1 MLPLPEAAP
10 KPEPGKPVLRSQE
23 QADDLLSLQKGAR
36 NFLFLGAV
44 EFIIVAIPLVQ
55 AGLSLQMISL
65 RPRLTANIL
74 TLLGCGWLAV
84 EIILCGRGVYEQVG
98 ALTPGDGKDLLE
110 EKLADLMKLLK
121 TAREKVIMTVFM
133 VPLALIAD
141 LIRSNAGTS
150 LPWFGLAVVYYL
162 LFELLWWRY
171 KKQVEQVAAEI

>member
-1 MLPLPEAAP
+1 M
-10 KPEPGKPVLRSQE
+10 
-23 QADDLLSLQKGAR
+23 
-36 NFLFLGAV
+36 
-44 EFIIVAIPLVQ
+44 
-55 AGLSLQMISL
+55 
-65 RPRLTANIL
+65 
-74 TLLGCGWLAV
+74 
-84 EIILCGRGVYEQVG
+84 YEQVG
-98 ALTPGDGKDLLE
+98 ALTSGDGKDLLE

-162 LFELLWWRY
+162 LFELLWRRY